1 MSESTVPRAA
11 LWLGMSGLLPTLAML
26 AAMLAWPEAR
36 EIAARGGIAYGA
48 VIASFVGGAWW
59 GLAASRAAPE
69 DLRRRLVISVVP
81 SLVAWPAVLAPPVA
95 GLGLLALLFA
105 VLLPTDRRFLA
116 EGLAPAWWLGL
127 RRPLS
132 FGMAGLHAAAA
143 VVLAFGAPR

>member
-11 LWLGMSGLLPTLAML
+11 LWLGLSGLLPSIAML
-26 AAMLAWPEAR
+26 AAMLAWPEGR
-36 EIAARGGIAYGA
+36 EMAARGGIAYGA

-59 GLAASRAAPE
+59 GLAAARAAPE
-69 DLRRRLVISVVP
+69 DLPRRLAISVIP
-81 SLVAWPAVLAPPVA
+81 SLVAWPAVLAPPAA
-95 GLGLLALLFA
+95 GLALLALLFA

-132 FGMAGLHAAAA
+132 LGMAGLNAAAAA
-143 VVLAFGAPR
+143 VLAFAAPG